1 MAGGERTVRIKFTG
15 EAKDVQRA
23 AKQAEKA
30 VDGAG
35 KSIMKSAAGF
45 AEKIGSGIMS
55 AVDAIPPL
63 GKPIA
68 LALGAGLATALA
80 PVLGAA
86 IGSAVLLAVGGGALA
101 LGIKAAMDSPKVTAA
116 FDPLKKKMAKLSD
129 SFGKPFEGPL
139 VRAAKTFSTLLD
151 NIRPAVER
159 IGKTIA
165 PVIDKLA
172 PAFSEFLKRAM
183 PGIEKAVAASVPLF
197 ETLAEKLPFIGD
209 AISKFFEAI
218 AEGGPGANAFFA
230 DLLDAIGY
238 IIIGLGKAIG
248 KLASWYIDLKAK
260 IQQAKDLWVEFKVVA
275 LGQIGRLLD
284 GAVKALSWIPGI
296 GPKLQKAQS
305 EFRTFQQEANAELK
319 KIRDRNVSVTISTN
333 IGRIAAEYSRLLSG
347 ITSKSTKPGKR
358 ASGGPVRTGGTY
370 LVGERGVELLHMG
383 GNGRVTP
390 NRDLKTGGDT
400 FEIHVDLGDQVRQV
414 IRVQNRDLKRRTG
427 ARAATA

>member
-15 EAKDVQRA
+15 SAKDLDRA
-23 AKQAEKA
+23 AKSAAKSVDKAEK
-30 VDGAG
+30 
-35 KSIMKSAAGF
+35 SILKSAAGL
-45 AEKIGSGIMS
+45 AEKLGSGIMS
-55 AVDAIPPL
+55 AVDAIPPM
-63 GKPIA
+63 GKPVA
-68 LALGAGLATALA
+68 LALGGGLAAALA

-101 LGIKAAMDSPKVTAA
+101 FGIKAAMDSPKVQAA
-116 FDPLKKKMAKLSD
+116 FDPLKKKLSKLSD
-129 SFGKPFEGPL
+129 TFGKPFEGPL

-172 PAFSEFLKRAM
+172 PAFAEFLKRAM
-183 PGIEKAVAASVPLF
+183 PGIEKAVAAAVPLF
-197 ETLAEKLPFIGD
+197 ETLAEKLPFLGD

-218 AEGGPGANAFFA
+218 ADGGPGANAFFG

-248 KLASWYIDLKAK
+248 KLSAWYVDLRYKVTHAG
-260 IQQAKDLWVEFKVVA
+260 DYWVEFKVKA
-275 LGQIGRLLD
+275 LEQVGKLLD

-296 GPKLQKAQS
+296 GPKLQKAQGD
-305 EFRTFQQEANAELK
+305 FRRFQQEANAELK
-319 KIRDRNVSVTISTN
+319 KIKDRNVSVTISTN

-347 ITSKSTKPGKR
+347 ITSKTTKPGKR

-370 LVGERGVELLHMG
+370 LVGERGPELLTMG
-383 GNGRVTP
+383 GNGYVTA
-390 NRDLKTGGDT
+390 NRDVQAGGDV
-400 FEIHVDLGDQVRQV
+400 FEIHVDLGDQVKQV